1 MPAQNPPNPRERQA
15 STQITMLGLQNRIN
29 NLETRTGTT
38 DSAFAKLME
47 HERTIAGLSPEAGSF
62 LKQANTE
69 WRKLVNEVNNAKS
82 ALKKI
87 QDLNT
92 NFEIDTGQEV
102 FRDQKLKDAEYRH
115 ERRMKLQALWI
126 AVLQRAGTTLAI
138 VLVMVAMLGL
148 ATHWK
153 WPVPRLIAPVPA
165 GTNITCPEVKGAN
178 LEALQILFGTGSL
191 SLAK

>member
-1 MPAQNPPNPRERQA
+1 
-15 STQITMLGLQNRIN
+15 MLGLQNRIN
-29 NLETRTGTT
+29 NLESRTGTT